1 MTYKNEKDMYIEAH
15 NDSRGTSHMNF
26 YDGDPR
32 EPHESIHI
40 NIKEDGTG
48 TIVEKDRDG
57 NKETTHI
64 DLKK

>member
-1 MTYKNEKDMYIEAH
+1 MAYKNEKGLYIEGH
-15 NDSRGTSHMNF
+15 NDSHGTSHMNF
-26 YDGDPR
+26 YGGDPR
-32 EPHESIHI
+32 EPHESIHL

-57 NKETTHI
+57 NKTITHI